1 MPPRKA
7 MLERLEEL
15 ENRAEEEMSHQIE
28 SLRQWSESID
38 RDRKGM
44 RLIARIIRII
54 ADFVDRQ
61 DIDFNRFCRM
71 AEEEDNEF
79 IRDRV
84 YELLPSDW
92 VKLEAPAKPKA
103 AFSALPVPGIEG

>member
-1 MPPRKA
+1 
-7 MLERLEEL
+7 
-15 ENRAEEEMSHQIE
+15 
-28 SLRQWSESID
+28 
-38 RDRKGM
+38 M
-44 RLIARIIRII
+44 RMIARIIRII

-92 VKLEAPAKPKA
+92 VKLEAPAKVKA